1 MEAEDER
8 AHFDWSWRLY
18 WSECSLLCQHLCS
31 EKLGPCPALPWG
43 TLVVNVTG
51 SFVIGVFLV
60 WTTERILTDPA
71 YRLLVAV
78 GFCGAYTT
86 FSSYAFET
94 VRLMEQGHFLSATG
108 NFLANNL
115 LAVLGVLAG
124 ITLARSI

>member
-1 MEAEDER
+1 MKE
-8 AHFDWSWRLY
+8 SIVVG
-18 WSECSLLCQHLCS
+18 
-31 EKLGPCPALPWG
+31 LGGFIGANARYFVSTFVAKNLDPALPWG

-94 VRLMEQGHFLSATG
+94 VRLMEQGHFLSAMG
-108 NFLANNL
+108 NLLTNNL

>member
-1 MEAEDER
+1 MKE
-8 AHFDWSWRLY
+8 SILVG
-18 WSECSLLCQHLCS
+18 
-31 EKLGPCPALPWG
+31 LGGFMGANVRYFVSTFVAKNLDPALPWG
-43 TLVVNVTG
+43 TLIVNVTG
-51 SFVIGVFLV
+51 SFVIGMFLV
-60 WTTERILTDPA
+60 WTTERILTDPG

-124 ITLARSI
+124 IALARSI

>member
-1 MEAEDER
+1 MIEPI
-8 AHFDWSWRLY
+8 LVG
-18 WSECSLLCQHLCS
+18 
-31 EKLGPCPALPWG
+31 LGGFIGANVRYYVSTFVAKNWDPALPWG
-43 TLVVNVTG
+43 TLIVNVTG

-94 VRLMEQGHFLSATG
+94 VRLMEQGHYLSATG
-108 NFLANNL
+108 NFIINNL
-115 LAVLGVLAG
+115 LAILGVLAG

>member
-1 MEAEDER
+1 MKE
-8 AHFDWSWRLY
+8 SILVG
-18 WSECSLLCQHLCS
+18 
-31 EKLGPCPALPWG
+31 LGGFLGANLRYFVSTFVAKNLDPALPWG
-43 TLVVNVTG
+43 TLIVNVTG
-51 SFVIGVFLV
+51 SFVIGVFLA

-94 VRLMEQGHFLSATG
+94 VRLMEQGHFLSAMG